1 MISKDNLRDV
11 LANLGYTI
19 QDNKVTESWTRNFND
34 SVAITVDFTTER
46 IHYPLEL
53 KAHRDTTKHFSAPEN
68 FVVLEWHHA
77 LTLIGLYTDPDRARE
92 AYARRTWG
100 YGRIL

>member
-34 SVAITVDFTTER
+34 SAAITVDFTTER
-46 IHYPLEL
+46 IHYPLAL

-68 FVVLEWHHA
+68 FVVLECITRLLA
-77 LTLIGLYTDPDRARE
+77 LG
-92 AYARRTWG
+92 
-100 YGRIL
+100 